1 MIDKSKNSR
10 AGLPDRAPKGL
21 VMTGIPG
28 LDEVL
33 RGGVREN
40 NIVLLEGAPGTGKTT
55 LGLEF
60 IYRGAKDYGEPGLI
74 ISFELSAEKLL
85 HDAEGF
91 GWDFDNLQ
99 KKGLVKMIFTSP
111 SVILEELQSPDG
123 VLATEI
129 KALGAKRIMIDG
141 LAPLRIFGDVQNRRP
156 FRDSLHLLVESLQRY
171 GVTAM
176 LTNEISTNGVEP
188 RDSGNHE
195 RFVCD
200 TIFTLSTRQN
210 RRQMFRNIEVTKS
223 RGQNYIA
230 GQHTMRIIEG
240 EGVRVYRRT
249 QSRPFAHSNQPTS
262 TKRLDI
268 GVPTLNKIL
277 GGGLYEGSITL
288 SVGISGMGKTVLSSH
303 FLMQGIAEGE
313 PGLIVTLDEHPAQI
327 QRNSDSIGIPL
338 SKAVKDG
345 KLMIQYDSPLELE
358 LDVHFFQ
365 IIQLIEE
372 NKIKRVVLDSIA
384 AYVAANR
391 EESMDFI
398 YALASYFKQNL
409 ITAIFN
415 YESPELLGVS
425 QISENIK
432 ASHIVDNIILLN
444 YVEISTKI
452 RRAITV
458 PKARGS
464 KNISLTREFVIG
476 QGGISLLDE
485 DTGEAGN
492 IENVPQLP
500 FSSYYG
506 ILARSPAR
514 HSPVI
519 DEKLAHGGGLPAS
532 PEMNKVK

>member
-1 MIDKSKNSR
+1 MLDQSKNPR
-10 AGLPDRAPKGL
+10 AGLPTEPGKGL
-21 VMTGIPG
+21 VCTGIPG

-33 RGGVREN
+33 RGGVRKN
-40 NIVLLEGAPGTGKTT
+40 NIVLVEGAPGTGKTT

-60 IYRGAKDYGEPGLI
+60 IYRGAKDHGEPGLI

-85 HDAEGF
+85 HDCESF
-91 GWDFDNLQ
+91 GWDFATLQ
-99 KKGLVKMIFTSP
+99 KQGLVKMIFTSP
-111 SVILEELQSPDG
+111 SVVLEELQSPDG
-123 VLATEI
+123 VLASEI

-176 LTNEISTNGVEP
+176 VTNEISTNGVEP

-200 TIFTLSTRQN
+200 TIFTLSTRKN
-210 RRQMFRNIEVTKS
+210 RRQMYRTLEVTKS

-240 EGVRVYRRT
+240 QGVRVYRRT

-262 TKRLDI
+262 TNRLDI
-268 GVPTLNKIL
+268 GVPALNKIL

-303 FLMQGIAEGE
+303 FLMMGVEKGE
-313 PGLIVTLDEHPAQI
+313 AGLIVTLDEHPAQI

-345 KLMIQYDSPLELE
+345 KLLIQYDSPLELE
-358 LDVHFFQ
+358 LDVHFFE

-372 NKIKRVVLDSIA
+372 HKIKRVVLDSIA

-485 DTGEAGN
+485 ESGDAANVE
-492 IENVPQLP
+492 EVPQLP

-519 DEKLAHGGGLPAS
+519 DEKLAHGEGLGS
-532 PEMNKVK
+532 STKMNKVQ

>member
-1 MIDKSKNSR
+1 MR
-10 AGLPDRAPKGL
+10 
-21 VMTGIPG
+21 TGVPG

-40 NIVLLEGAPGTGKTT
+40 NVILVEGAPGTGKTT

-60 IYRGAKDYGEPGLI
+60 IYRGALEYGDPGLI
-74 ISFELSAEKLL
+74 VSFELSAERLL
-85 HDAEGF
+85 RDAEGF
-91 GWDFDNLQ
+91 GWDLGALTRSG
-99 KKGLVKMIFTSP
+99 KIKIIFLSP
-111 SVILEELQSPDG
+111 AVFLEELQGSET
-123 VLATEI
+123 VLLAEI
-129 KALGAKRIMIDG
+129 KAIGAKRIMIDG
-141 LAPLRIFGDVQNRRP
+141 LAPLRIFSDSSGHRP
-156 FRDSLHLLVESLQRY
+156 FRDSLHLLVENLQRY

-176 LTNEISTNGVEP
+176 VTNEISLKGAEHSA
-188 RDSGNHE
+188 SGNHE

-200 TIFTLSTRQN
+200 TIFTLSMHKN
-210 RRQMFRNIEVTKS
+210 RRQAHRNIEVAKS
-223 RGQNYIA
+223 RGQDFIA
-230 GQHTMRIIEG
+230 GQHTMRILGG

-249 QSRPFAHSNQPTS
+249 QSRPFALSAQPTS
-262 TKRLDI
+262 TRRLDI
-268 GVPTLNKIL
+268 GVPALNTIL

-288 SVGISGMGKTVLSSH
+288 CVGISGMGKTVLSSH
-303 FLMQGIAEGE
+303 FLMKGIEAGE
-313 PGLIVTLDEHPAQI
+313 QGLIVTLDEHPAQI
-327 QRNSDSIGIPL
+327 GRNSDSIGLPL
-338 SKAVKDG
+338 SEAVSNG
-345 KLMIQYDSPLELE
+345 KLTIQYDSPLELE
-358 LDVHFFQ
+358 LDVHFYE
-365 IIQLIEE
+365 IIRLIE
-372 NKIKRVVLDSIA
+372 KHKVKRVVLDSLA

-409 ITAIFN
+409 ITAMFN

-432 ASHIVDNIILLN
+432 ASHVVDNIVLLN

-464 KNISLTREFVIG
+464 KNISRTREFIIG

-485 DTGEAGN
+485 EHGDAAKVE
-492 IENVPQLP
+492 EVPQLP

-519 DEKLAHGGGLPAS
+519 DERLAHGEALPS
-532 PEMNKVK
+532 SVKMNKAP